1 MANVRF
7 RIINYNCHSEKIVM
21 TLQCPV
27 GPEANILEPS
37 GQQVHR
43 LWLNNPILSIPDID
57 MLKRNNHRGWKT
69 HVIDITFDYREG
81 IDGYIDTF
89 RRICSDAQAAAEAGE
104 QLIILTD
111 RAGGPERCP
120 VSSLLALGCVHHH
133 LIETRQRMKVGL
145 IVETAE
151 AREVHVSQVFLS
163 IKI

>member
-1 MANVRF
+1 
-7 RIINYNCHSEKIVM
+7 M
-21 TLQCPV
+21 TLQCPI

-43 LWLNNPILSIPDID
+43 LWLNNPIFSIPDID

-69 HVIDITFDYREG
+69 HVIDITFDYRDG

-163 IKI
+163 LI